1 MDKQTLH
8 TSAQPTI
15 STMSYAKHEPN
26 TDKTETRVPHPEQV
40 FYKSHN
46 LQYN

>member
-8 TSAQPTI
+8 TTAQPTI
-15 STMSYAKHEPN
+15 STMSYAKQEPN
-26 TDKTETRVPHPEQV
+26 TDKTGTHVPCPEQV
-40 FYKSHN
+40 FYKSHD